1 LTFCWI
7 LMTRGA
13 AKTVIDVP
21 RTTNPSARITASVS
35 LLPIIYNDFG
45 DATKALLSRVTYL

>member
-1 LTFCWI
+1 
-7 LMTRGA
+7 MTCGA
-13 AKTVIDVP
+13 AKTVIDAP